1 MAKHVWRS
9 HGVVE
14 IVKRS
19 GARVVPIYHMNPK
32 AAAVQMPF
40 IRTSAS
46 AAPQGGF
53 AALCFRRMKSA
64 AAAIRN
70 IFAK

>member
-9 HGVVE
+9 HGVAE
-14 IVKRS
+14 IAKRS
-19 GARVVPIYHMNPK
+19 GARVVPIHRMNPR
-32 AAAVQMPF
+32 AVAVQMPF
-40 IRTSAS
+40 FGTPAS
-46 AAPQGGF
+46 AATTGGF